1 MPSLV
6 IPSTC
11 SAVDA
16 TRELVMAPEYM
27 ISGLFFF
34 KGDIPGEKK
43 ALWSSEKEQRGN
55 ACHCEYILTF
65 IFM

>member
-1 MPSLV
+1 
-6 IPSTC
+6 
-11 SAVDA
+11 
-16 TRELVMAPEYM
+16 MAPEYM